1 MRYLLDTNICVYIMN
16 YRPPLVLAKFQQ
28 LPSGECGM
36 SVVTYAEL
44 MFGVFKSQHVER
56 NLTIV
61 QGIAQE
67 IPVAPLPSEAALEY
81 GRLRAHLQKKG
92 QLIGGNDLLIAAHA
106 LCLGLPLVTNNTR
119 EFKRVPGLKV
129 ENWLT

>member
-1 MRYLLDTNICVYIMN
+1 
-16 YRPPLVLAKFQQ
+16 
-28 LPSGECGM
+28 M

-56 NLTIV
+56 NLRIV
-61 QGIAQE
+61 QRIAQE
-67 IPVAPLPSEAALEY
+67 IPVAPLPADAALEY

-106 LCLGLPLVTNNTR
+106 VYLGLPLVTNNTR